1 MRFVLKITELGND
14 AFGDC
19 PQACLAE
26 VSRILTQAAESV
38 ADGNSSGNL
47 RDGNGNT
54 VGFYEVT
61 Q

>member
-14 AFGDC
+14 AFGSC
-19 PQACLAE
+19 PQERLAE
-26 VSRILTQAAESV
+26 VSRILAEAAQEV
-38 ADGNSSGNL
+38 ADGKSSGNL
-47 RDGNGNT
+47 RDGNGNA